1 LAGKVAELNPKPK
14 VQPPLTVTSVDGLSA
29 YAFGVRQERY
39 NPDMLAARKG
49 GLRIYQRMQDDEQV
63 KAVLKF
69 KRDAII
75 GRGYE
80 FVFDETKLSKEEQDR
95 RHKVM
100 QQTTRKMAGSF
111 TDGIVGVLKGMT
123 YGYSITEF
131 VTQNIDV
138 DGSQYVGIAKL
149 LSRDASTFT
158 FYTDDYGTLT
168 RFTQRVGSREIDLD
182 YSRFIHY
189 VQNPEVDTYY
199 GESELKSAYRAWFLK
214 DLDLK
219 LWAAYKERMAGGFM
233 SIELGESGLTPQSPD
248 YQALQSMLTNMRS
261 TMGIILP
268 RGVTAEMHTPGTTDI
283 YEKAVQFHDLAIAKA
298 LLIPNLLG
306 LSHTG
311 QTGAYSQ
318 SQTQLEAFFMTL
330 ATDTERVE
338 QCINDQLF
346 RPLALQNWDDG
357 EFPRFRFKKASEDHV
372 KWVVQSWK
380 DLSAAG
386 AVITT
391 EADERHL
398 RELLD
403 FSQRTDKDEAV
414 AKVKQ
419 ELVPIQVDPNKQS
432 PGNPPGNQAADEKKF
447 TADDVK
453 QLIAESAEQQKSAFT
468 DLLAQHVKPAKA
480 AFSAESAMMRVDFA
494 VMAQRTLALEEETT
508 GAVAKLTAK
517 ATRGIV
523 TEEHLTELLGK
534 NADDIGQIE
543 IDSVSVGRIK
553 GAFRGALER
562 SWAMGLN
569 QAMTEMAKAR
579 KAAYSANDRKLR
591 FDDLRLKSGDFF
603 EAKAFKLAGD
613 LTEAMRSIIQQELLN
628 GIKASRRPEDVA
640 ARIYERFIR
649 KGMTTLDA
657 VKEAES
663 RESVLAQV
671 ALDLAEEIGT
681 SNVPAYLNT
690 ITRTSSFE
698 ALNEGRY
705 AEFSDP
711 AVADF
716 VVALRYSAILDDRTT
731 QICQELDGHV
741 HAVKSAVWEEYRPPN
756 HYNCRSILFAIT
768 KLDEWDGQESPEPS
782 VKPQE
787 GFK

>member
-1 LAGKVAELNPKPK
+1 MGSDMAGKVTTLETKTK
-14 VQPPLTVTSVDGLSA
+14 VQPPLTVTSVDGIA
-29 YAFGVRQERY
+29 GYAFGGRQERY

-80 FVFDETKLSKEEQDR
+80 FVFDETKLPKEEQDK

-100 QQTTRKMAGSF
+100 LQTTRRMGGSF
-111 TDGIVGVLKGMT
+111 TDGIVGVLKGMA
-123 YGYSITEF
+123 YGYSISEF

-138 DGSQYVGIAKL
+138 DGAQYVGIAKI

-168 RFTQRVGSREIDLD
+168 RFTQRVGAREIDLD

-189 VQNPEVDTYY
+189 VQNPEVDAYY
-199 GESELKSAYRAWFLK
+199 GESELKSAYRPWFLK

-219 LWAAYKERMAGGFM
+219 LWASYKERMAGGFF
-233 SIELGESGLTPQSPD
+233 SISLGDSGLNTQSPD
-248 YQALQSMLTNMRS
+248 YQALQSMLANMRS

-268 RGVTAEMHTPGTTDI
+268 RGVTGEMHAPASTDI

-306 LSHTG
+306 LSNSG
-311 QTGAYSQ
+311 QTGAYAQ

-338 QCINDQLF
+338 QCVNDQLF
-346 RPLALQNWDDG
+346 KPLAAQNWDDG

-403 FSQRTDKDEAV
+403 FAQRTEQDEAV

-419 ELVPIQVDPNKQS
+419 DLVPIQVDPNKQ
-432 PGNPPGNQAADEKKF
+432 PPPGAPSSPPAKF
-447 TADDVK
+447 TAEDAK
-453 QLIAESAEQQKSAFT
+453 KLIADSLAEHKATFT
-468 DLLAQHVKPAKA
+468 SQPVDKTK
-480 AFSAESAMMRVDFA
+480 FSLDMAMQRVDFA
-494 VMAQRTLALEEETT
+494 VMAQRTLSLEEETI
-508 GAVAKLTAK
+508 GAVSRLTAK
-517 ATRGIV
+517 ATSSV
-523 TEEHLTELLGK
+523 VSEERMTELLGK
-534 NADDIGQIE
+534 NVDDIGQVE

-562 SWAMGLN
+562 SWAMGIN
-569 QAMTEMAKAR
+569 QAMTENAKAR
-579 KAAYSANDRKLR
+579 KANFSASDRKLR
-591 FDDLRLKSGDFF
+591 FDELRANAGDFF

-649 KGMTTLDA
+649 RGMTTLDA
-657 VKEAES
+657 VKDAEP
-663 RESVLAQV
+663 RQSVLAQL
-671 ALDLAEEIGT
+671 ALDLADEIGT

-690 ITRTSSFE
+690 ITRTSTFE

-711 AVADF
+711 AVSDF

-741 HAVKSAVWEEYRPPN
+741 HAVGSQVWQEYRPPN

-768 KLDEWDGQESPEPS
+768 KLDAWDGQESGQPS